1 MKSRKIAI
9 PLFYLVTTLYWF
21 SLYTYVPTLS
31 PDIKSVGASYKL
43 VGIIIGSY
51 GFTQMLLR
59 IPLGILSD
67 KLKIR
72 KPFISAGVF
81 LGMLSSLG
89 MFLFHEPGWV
99 LFFRSMAGVAAATW
113 VTYTVLFS
121 SYFSEEDMPKSIGM
135 INSYCFLGQVLAMLL
150 GGAAAQYFTQ
160 FTPFLVGAVGGLAG
174 LFVSF
179 FITED
184 KQVDRVPLKLRELL
198 SVGKEKGLLIPSGLA
213 IISQLLSF
221 GTVFG
226 FTPVAAKAIGATSFE
241 LGLLTALSTL
251 PGIFAAAMSG
261 SIFAIK
267 WGEKRTIIYGYI
279 LVALSCLAIPYAK
292 SLWVLYITQMIG
304 GFGQGTVF
312 PLLMSA
318 SIKSVSEQK
327 RATAM
332 GFFQAIYG
340 IGMFIGP
347 IMVGFLSDSM
357 SLFYGFWATGLIGLT
372 GAVLTQLLMKT
383 CLLYTSDAAD

>member
-1 MKSRKIAI
+1 M
-9 PLFYLVTTLYWF
+9 
-21 SLYTYVPTLS
+21 
-31 PDIKSVGASYKL
+31 
-43 VGIIIGSY
+43 
-51 GFTQMLLR
+51 
-59 IPLGILSD
+59 
-67 KLKIR
+67 
-72 KPFISAGVF
+72 
-81 LGMLSSLG
+81 
-89 MFLFHEPGWV
+89 
-99 LFFRSMAGVAAATW
+99 
-113 VTYTVLFS
+113 
-121 SYFSEEDMPKSIGM
+121 
-135 INSYCFLGQVLAMLL
+135 
-150 GGAAAQYFTQ
+150 
-160 FTPFLVGAVGGLAG
+160 
-174 LFVSF
+174 
-179 FITED
+179 
-184 KQVDRVPLKLRELL
+184 
-198 SVGKEKGLLIPSGLA
+198 
-213 IISQLLSF
+213 
-221 GTVFG
+221 
-226 FTPVAAKAIGATSFE
+226 
-241 LGLLTALSTL
+241 

-372 GAVLTQLLMKT
+372 GAVLTQLFMKT
-383 CLLYTSDAAD
+383 APLKKLLH